1 MNTDYDLDKNYT
13 QKSLSIKYRFQ
24 VVFFQ
29 LPNKKRCSQN
39 FYPIFFQSKK
49 FHHRAISFLK
59 HPYKYSLSYVCVK
72 YGSPLKKYVDYDFI
86 LQNKKNS
93 KNKSFMF
100 HFISKM
106 QCNCI
111 SFTSNRATHRSRDI
125 DGKPYF
131 NLKIVP
137 RSPLYQSKQP
147 FSLILDIFR
156 LKKASF

>member
-86 LQNKKNS
+86 LQNSKKKKKTAKTS
-93 KNKSFMF
+93 
-100 HFISKM
+100 HVCFILFQKCYVIVFLSHP
-106 QCNCI
+106 I
-111 SFTSNRATHRSRDI
+111 VRHI
-125 DGKPYF
+125 DREIQTE
-131 NLKIVP
+131 N
-137 RSPLYQSKQP
+137 
-147 FSLILDIFR
+147 LILI
-156 LKKASF
+156 